1 MSRLLNIIAFTL
13 CMIVAVLDIMAGNI
27 PLAIWLLTLG
37 SYNLY
42 WATRR

>member
-1 MSRLLNIIAFTL
+1 MRLLNIIAFIL
-13 CMIVAVLDIMAGNI
+13 CMIVAVLDIVAGKI
-27 PLAIWLLTLG
+27 PLAIWLLALG